1 MKLEYEHAMAKLD
14 NAETTLKLKVE
25 KENKT
30 LVKKYQESKEK
41 NSELVCNYVAMQA
54 LSAIIN
60 IICK

>member
-1 MKLEYEHAMAKLD
+1 MAKLD

-41 NSELVCNYVAMQA
+41 NSELVYVTM
-54 LSAIIN
+54 
-60 IICK
+60 